1 MNIDPGQQPYIDPS
15 PEDLGATPHISDY
28 WTVIARRLWLVLVI
42 FTVTTASS
50 IFKVSQS
57 RTTYTATV
65 ALQVN
70 DPQERS
76 SGLVNIPSVGGL
88 HLLVDPIESEIQV
101 LGSATIKATVVDSRG
116 MRLARVPVEDARS
129 LIMRDVWV
137 APDVRDYQS
146 FRLIEEFEGRYDQ
159 VIIDSPP
166 VLAVTDSA
174 ILAVQTD
181 GVVIVLRSRE
191 TKQRAAERSVD
202 QLRHLGVRVF
212 GAVLN
217 AVTTANPDEELLL
230 AVLLQ
235 LHPHGDGYTERLGA
249 VA

>member
-1 MNIDPGQQPYIDPS
+1 
-15 PEDLGATPHISDY
+15 
-28 WTVIARRLWLVLVI
+28 VI
-42 FTVTTASS
+42 FTVTTTSS

-88 HLLVDPIESEIQV
+88 NLFVDPIESEIQV

-137 APDVRDYQS
+137 APDVPDYQS

-166 VLAVTDSA
+166 VLAV
-174 ILAVQTD
+174 QTD
-181 GVVIVLRSRE
+181 GVVIVRRSRE
-191 TKQRAAERSVD
+191 TKQRATERSVD

-217 AVTTANPDEELLL
+217 PVTTANPDEELLL

>member
-50 IFKVSQS
+50 IFKASQS

-76 SGLVNIPSVGGL
+76 SGLVNIPSLGGL
-88 HLLVDPIESEIQV
+88 NLFVDPIESEIQV

-137 APDVRDYQS
+137 APDVPDYQP

-166 VLAVTDSA
+166 VLAV
-174 ILAVQTD
+174 
-181 GVVIVLRSRE
+181 
-191 TKQRAAERSVD
+191 
-202 QLRHLGVRVF
+202 
-212 GAVLN
+212 
-217 AVTTANPDEELLL
+217 
-230 AVLLQ
+230 
-235 LHPHGDGYTERLGA
+235 
-249 VA
+249 

>member
-50 IFKVSQS
+50 IFKASQS

-88 HLLVDPIESEIQV
+88 NLFVDPIESEIQV
-101 LGSATIKATVVDSRG
+101 LGSATIKATAVDSRG

-137 APDVRDYQS
+137 APDVPDYQS

-166 VLAVTDSA
+166 VLAVH
-174 ILAVQTD
+174 TD

-217 AVTTANPDEELLL
+217 TVTTANPDEELLL

>member
-1 MNIDPGQQPYIDPS
+1 M
-15 PEDLGATPHISDY
+15 
-28 WTVIARRLWLVLVI
+28 LVI

-70 DPQERS
+70 DPQDRS

-88 HLLVDPIESEIQV
+88 NLFVDPIESEIQV

-137 APDVRDYQS
+137 APDVPDYQS
-146 FRLIEEFEGRYDQ
+146 FRLIEEFEGRYDE

-166 VLAVTDSA
+166 V
-174 ILAVQTD
+174 LAVQTD

-217 AVTTANPDEELLL
+217 PVTTANPDEELLL

>member
-1 MNIDPGQQPYIDPS
+1 M
-15 PEDLGATPHISDY
+15 
-28 WTVIARRLWLVLVI
+28 LVI

-88 HLLVDPIESEIQV
+88 NLFVDPIESEIQV

-137 APDVRDYQS
+137 APDVPDYQS
-146 FRLIEEFEGRYDQ
+146 FHLIEEFEGRYDQ

-166 VLAVTDSA
+166 VLAVH
-174 ILAVQTD
+174 TD

-217 AVTTANPDEELLL
+217 TVTTANPDEELLL

>member
-88 HLLVDPIESEIQV
+88 NLFVDPIESEIQV

-137 APDVRDYQS
+137 APDVPDYQS

-166 VLAVTDSA
+166 VLAV
-174 ILAVQTD
+174 QTD
-181 GVVIVLRSRE
+181 GVVIVRRSRE

-235 LHPHGDGYTERLGA
+235 LHPHGDGYTEPLGA

>member
-1 MNIDPGQQPYIDPS
+1 M
-15 PEDLGATPHISDY
+15 
-28 WTVIARRLWLVLVI
+28 LVI

-88 HLLVDPIESEIQV
+88 NLFVDPIESEIQV

-137 APDVRDYQS
+137 APDVPDYQP
-146 FRLIEEFEGRYDQ
+146 FPLIEEFEGRYDQ

-166 VLAVTDSA
+166 VLAVH
-174 ILAVQTD
+174 TD

-217 AVTTANPDEELLL
+217 TVTTANPDEELLL

>member
-1 MNIDPGQQPYIDPS
+1 M
-15 PEDLGATPHISDY
+15 
-28 WTVIARRLWLVLVI
+28 LVI

-88 HLLVDPIESEIQV
+88 NLFVDPIESEIQV

-116 MRLARVPVEDARS
+116 MRLARVLVEDARS

-137 APDVRDYQS
+137 APDVPDYQS

-166 VLAVTDSA
+166 V
-174 ILAVQTD
+174 LAVQTD

-217 AVTTANPDEELLL
+217 PVTTANPDEELLL

>member
-1 MNIDPGQQPYIDPS
+1 M
-15 PEDLGATPHISDY
+15 
-28 WTVIARRLWLVLVI
+28 LVI

-88 HLLVDPIESEIQV
+88 NLFVDPIESEIQV
-101 LGSATIKATVVDSRG
+101 LGSATIKATVVDPRG

-137 APDVRDYQS
+137 APDVPDYQS

-166 VLAVTDSA
+166 VLAV
-174 ILAVQTD
+174 QTD
-181 GVVIVLRSRE
+181 GVVIVRRSRE

-217 AVTTANPDEELLL
+217 PVTTANPDEELLL

>member
-50 IFKVSQS
+50 IFKASQS

-88 HLLVDPIESEIQV
+88 NLFVDPIESEIQV

-137 APDVRDYQS
+137 APDVPDYQP

-166 VLAVTDSA
+166 VLAVH
-174 ILAVQTD
+174 TD

>member
-1 MNIDPGQQPYIDPS
+1 M
-15 PEDLGATPHISDY
+15 
-28 WTVIARRLWLVLVI
+28 LVI

-88 HLLVDPIESEIQV
+88 NLFVDPIESEIQV

-137 APDVRDYQS
+137 APDVPDYQS

-166 VLAVTDSA
+166 V
-174 ILAVQTD
+174 LAVQTD

>member
-1 MNIDPGQQPYIDPS
+1 M
-15 PEDLGATPHISDY
+15 
-28 WTVIARRLWLVLVI
+28 LVI

-88 HLLVDPIESEIQV
+88 NLFVDPIESEIQV
-101 LGSATIKATVVDSRG
+101 LGSATIKATVVDPRG
-116 MRLARVPVEDARS
+116 MRVARVPVEDARS

-137 APDVRDYQS
+137 APDVPDYQS
-146 FRLIEEFEGRYDQ
+146 FHLIEEFEGRYDQ

-166 VLAVTDSA
+166 VLAVH
-174 ILAVQTD
+174 TD
-181 GVVIVLRSRE
+181 GVGIVLRSRE
-191 TKQRAAERSVD
+191 TEQRVTERSVD

-235 LHPHGDGYTERLGA
+235 LHPHGDGYTEPLGA

>member
-1 MNIDPGQQPYIDPS
+1 
-15 PEDLGATPHISDY
+15 
-28 WTVIARRLWLVLVI
+28 VLVI
-42 FTVTTASS
+42 FTVTTTSS

-88 HLLVDPIESEIQV
+88 NLFVDPIESEIQV

-137 APDVRDYQS
+137 APDVPDYQS

-166 VLAVTDSA
+166 VLAV
-174 ILAVQTD
+174 QTD
-181 GVVIVLRSRE
+181 GVVIVRRSRE
-191 TKQRAAERSVD
+191 TKQRATERSVD

-217 AVTTANPDEELLL
+217 PVTTANPDEELLL

>member
-88 HLLVDPIESEIQV
+88 NLFVDPIESEIQV

-137 APDVRDYQS
+137 APDVPDYQS

-166 VLAVTDSA
+166 VLAV
-174 ILAVQTD
+174 QTD
-181 GVVIVLRSRE
+181 GVVIVRRSRE

-217 AVTTANPDEELLL
+217 PVTTANPDEELLL

>member
-1 MNIDPGQQPYIDPS
+1 M
-15 PEDLGATPHISDY
+15 
-28 WTVIARRLWLVLVI
+28 LVI

-50 IFKVSQS
+50 IFKASQS

-76 SGLVNIPSVGGL
+76 SGLVNIPSLGGL
-88 HLLVDPIESEIQV
+88 NLFVDPIESEIQV

-129 LIMRDVWV
+129 LIMRDIWV
-137 APDVRDYQS
+137 APDVPDYQS

-166 VLAVTDSA
+166 VLAV
-174 ILAVQTD
+174 QTD
-181 GVVIVLRSRE
+181 GVVIVRRSRE

-217 AVTTANPDEELLL
+217 AVTTANPDEELPL

>member
-1 MNIDPGQQPYIDPS
+1 M
-15 PEDLGATPHISDY
+15 
-28 WTVIARRLWLVLVI
+28 LVI

-50 IFKVSQS
+50 IFKASQS

-88 HLLVDPIESEIQV
+88 NLFVDPIESEIQV

-137 APDVRDYQS
+137 APDVPDYQS

-174 ILAVQTD
+174 ILAVPTD

-191 TKQRAAERSVD
+191 TEQRATERSVD
-202 QLRHLGVRVF
+202 QLRHRHQQRCGRPPFATPWSARVRRCPEHRHDRKS
-212 GAVLN
+212 GRRA
-217 AVTTANPDEELLL
+217 ATCSTTTVTPPRGR
-230 AVLLQ
+230 
-235 LHPHGDGYTERLGA
+235 LHRAAGSGCVTE
-249 VA
+249 

>member
-1 MNIDPGQQPYIDPS
+1 M
-15 PEDLGATPHISDY
+15 
-28 WTVIARRLWLVLVI
+28 LVI

-88 HLLVDPIESEIQV
+88 NLFVDPIESEIQV

-137 APDVRDYQS
+137 APDVPDYQS

-166 VLAVTDSA
+166 VLAVH
-174 ILAVQTD
+174 TD

>member
-1 MNIDPGQQPYIDPS
+1 M
-15 PEDLGATPHISDY
+15 
-28 WTVIARRLWLVLVI
+28 LVI

-88 HLLVDPIESEIQV
+88 NLFVDPIESEIQV

-137 APDVRDYQS
+137 APDVPDYQS

-166 VLAVTDSA
+166 VLAV
-174 ILAVQTD
+174 QTD
-181 GVVIVLRSRE
+181 GVVIVRRSRE

-217 AVTTANPDEELLL
+217 PVTTANPDEELLL

>member
-50 IFKVSQS
+50 IFKASQS

-76 SGLVNIPSVGGL
+76 SGLVNIPSLGGL
-88 HLLVDPIESEIQV
+88 NLFVDPIESEIQV

-137 APDVRDYQS
+137 APDVPDYQP

-166 VLAVTDSA
+166 VLAVH
-174 ILAVQTD
+174 TD

>member
-88 HLLVDPIESEIQV
+88 NLFVDPIESEIQV

-137 APDVRDYQS
+137 APDVPDYQS

-166 VLAVTDSA
+166 VLAV
-174 ILAVQTD
+174 QTD
-181 GVVIVLRSRE
+181 GVVIVRRSRE

>member
-1 MNIDPGQQPYIDPS
+1 
-15 PEDLGATPHISDY
+15 
-28 WTVIARRLWLVLVI
+28 VLVI

-50 IFKVSQS
+50 IFKASQS

-76 SGLVNIPSVGGL
+76 SGLVNIPSLGGL
-88 HLLVDPIESEIQV
+88 NLFVDPIESEIQV

-137 APDVRDYQS
+137 APDVPDYQP

-166 VLAVTDSA
+166 VLAVH
-174 ILAVQTD
+174 TD

-217 AVTTANPDEELLL
+217 TVTTANPDEELLL

-235 LHPHGDGYTERLGA
+235 LHPHGDGYTEPLGA

>member
-50 IFKVSQS
+50 IFKASQS

-88 HLLVDPIESEIQV
+88 NLFVDPIESEIQV

-137 APDVRDYQS
+137 APDVPDYQP

-166 VLAVTDSA
+166 VLAVH
-174 ILAVQTD
+174 TD

-217 AVTTANPDEELLL
+217 TVTTANPDEELLL

>member
-50 IFKVSQS
+50 IFKASQS

-76 SGLVNIPSVGGL
+76 SGLVNIPSLGGL
-88 HLLVDPIESEIQV
+88 NLFVDPIESEIQV

-137 APDVRDYQS
+137 APDVPDYQP

-166 VLAVTDSA
+166 VLAVH
-174 ILAVQTD
+174 TD

-217 AVTTANPDEELLL
+217 TVTTANPDEELLL

>member
-50 IFKVSQS
+50 IFKASQS

-88 HLLVDPIESEIQV
+88 NLFVDPIESEIQV

-137 APDVRDYQS
+137 APDVPDYQS

-166 VLAVTDSA
+166 VLAVH
-174 ILAVQTD
+174 TD

>member
-1 MNIDPGQQPYIDPS
+1 
-15 PEDLGATPHISDY
+15 
-28 WTVIARRLWLVLVI
+28 
-42 FTVTTASS
+42 
-50 IFKVSQS
+50 
-57 RTTYTATV
+57 
-65 ALQVN
+65 
-70 DPQERS
+70 
-76 SGLVNIPSVGGL
+76 
-88 HLLVDPIESEIQV
+88 
-101 LGSATIKATVVDSRG
+101 

-137 APDVRDYQS
+137 APDVPDYQS

-217 AVTTANPDEELLL
+217 PVTTANPDEELLL